1 MVLIQYCKSVTCE
14 DFDFAFFWGH
24 RLFWGQKLVRSKND
38 NKLIERYLDNLNF
51 IIKKFSPE
59 INHYS
64 KKVNFYRANKYE
76 SPCSRNF
83 SISHV
88 YMHNSVT
95 TVEKK
100 HSDTLR
106 GEYGWLKIHKKVKEK
121 ILALRPFLES
131 KVKNSQNLIFKLNF
145 QSHNWSNCS
154 EKEISLMII
163 D

>member
-1 MVLIQYCKSVTCE
+1 MATDL
-14 DFDFAFFWGH
+14 
-24 RLFWGQKLVRSKND
+24 
-38 NKLIERYLDNLNF
+38 
-51 IIKKFSPE
+51 
-59 INHYS
+59 YS
-64 KKVNFYRANKYE
+64 
-76 SPCSRNF
+76 
-83 SISHV
+83 
-88 YMHNSVT
+88 SVT

-154 EKEISLMII
+154 EKEISLII
-163 D
+163 IG

>member
-64 KKVNFYRANKYE
+64 KKVNFYCANKYK
-76 SPCSRNF
+76 SPCTFIILVGWSRYNRYGHTAWNQIWKMKEWGLSNFAF
-83 SISHV
+83 SITLG
-88 YMHNSVT
+88 VT
-95 TVEKK
+95 PTTEKNFGSPLGGK
-100 HSDTLR
+100 L
-106 GEYGWLKIHKKVKEK
+106 EMVKCD
-121 ILALRPFLES
+121 PFL
-131 KVKNSQNLIFKLNF
+131 
-145 QSHNWSNCS
+145 
-154 EKEISLMII
+154 
-163 D
+163 